1 MFINITKSSVTNEII
16 LLRYL
21 GEDIAI
27 SVGFSG
33 SESRLPWKE
42 PYQSG
47 NRSSR
52 SGTSRSGRWS
62 GGSVRSVSKSC
73 PTLGDPMD
81 CSTPGYPVLHCLPE
95 LAQTHVHRV
104 SDAIQPSHPPLP
116 PSPPALDLS
125 QHQGLFQWVSSSH
138 QVARVLELHLQHQS
152 FQWIFRIDFFLDW
165 LVWSPCSPRDS
176 QESSSTP
183 QIKSFS
189 SSVLSFL
196 YGPAL
201 TIKK

>member
-1 MFINITKSSVTNEII
+1 MRILPSVLDLVAVNPGN
-16 LLRYL
+16 L
-21 GEDIAI
+21 GRSHI
-27 SVGFSG
+27 SWGTGAVG
-33 SESRLPWKE
+33 
-42 PYQSG
+42 Q
-47 NRSSR
+47 
-52 SGTSRSGRWS
+52 GTSRSGRWS
-62 GGSVRSVSKSC
+62 GGSVSSVSKSC

-116 PSPPALDLS
+116 PSPPALNLS